1 VATLRLEKELFRGG
15 FRLVAGVDEVGRG
28 SLFGPVAAAAVILP
42 QDWLLRRPPSWA
54 GAINDSKL
62 LSPGRREELAAAIL
76 REASGVGVG
85 LASAAEIDS
94 LNILRATH
102 LAMVRAIESLPVVP
116 DMLLVDGFP
125 IKDVK
130 YRQMG
135 ILQGDRKSR
144 SIAAASIV
152 AKVFRDGL
160 IRVLAE
166 LYEGYGLDRNKG
178 YGTEEH
184 IRSLK
189 EKGPTGLHRTSFNLG
204 RDRTI

>member
-1 VATLRLEKELFRGG
+1 
-15 FRLVAGVDEVGRG
+15 
-28 SLFGPVAAAAVILP
+28 
-42 QDWLLRRPPSWA
+42 
-54 GAINDSKL
+54 
-62 LSPGRREELAAAIL
+62 
-76 REASGVGVG
+76 
-85 LASAAEIDS
+85 
-94 LNILRATH
+94 
-102 LAMVRAIESLPVVP
+102 
-116 DMLLVDGFP
+116 MLLVDGFP

-135 ILQGDRKSR
+135 IPQGDRKSR

-160 IRVLAE
+160 MRVFAD

-189 EKGPTGLHRTSFNLG
+189 DKGPTGLHRISFKLG
-204 RDRTI
+204 

>member
-1 VATLRLEKELFRGG
+1 VATLRLEKALFRGG

-42 QDWLLRRPPSWA
+42 PEWLLRPPSWA
-54 GAINDSKL
+54 GAIDDSKL
-62 LSPGRREELAAAIL
+62 LSPARRANLAAAIL
-76 REASGVGVG
+76 REAAGVGIG

-102 LAMVRAIESLPVVP
+102 LAMVRAVESLPGAP
-116 DMLLVDGFP
+116 DMLLVDGFS

-135 ILQGDRKSR
+135 ILRGDRKSR

-160 IRVLAE
+160 MRVFAD

-189 EKGPTGLHRTSFNLG
+189 DKGPTGLHRTSFKLG
-204 RDRTI
+204 

>member
-1 VATLRLEKELFRGG
+1 VATLRLEKKLFRGG

-42 QDWLLRRPPSWA
+42 LEWLLRRPPSWA
-54 GAINDSKL
+54 GAIDDSKL
-62 LSPGRREELAAAIL
+62 LSPARRANLATAIL
-76 REASGVGVG
+76 REAAGVGIG

-102 LAMVRAIESLPVVP
+102 LAMVRAVESLPGAP

-125 IKDVK
+125 IKDVM

-135 ILQGDRKSR
+135 ILKGDRKSR

-160 IRVLAE
+160 MRVFAD

-189 EKGPTGLHRTSFNLG
+189 DKGPTGLHRTSFKLG
-204 RDRTI
+204 

>member
-1 VATLRLEKELFRGG
+1 VATLRLEKALFRGG

-42 QDWLLRRPPSWA
+42 PEGLLRRPPSWA
-54 GAINDSKL
+54 GAIDDSKL
-62 LSPGRREELAAAIL
+62 LSPARRANLAAAIL
-76 REASGVGVG
+76 REAAGVGIG

-102 LAMVRAIESLPVVP
+102 LAMVRAVESLPGAP
-116 DMLLVDGFP
+116 DMLLVDGFS

-135 ILQGDRKSR
+135 ILRGDRKSR

-160 IRVLAE
+160 MRVFAD

-189 EKGPTGLHRTSFNLG
+189 DKGPTGLHRTSFKLG
-204 RDRTI
+204 

>member
-1 VATLRLEKELFRGG
+1 MATLRLEKELFRGG

-42 QDWLLRRPPSWA
+42 LEWLLRRPPSWA
-54 GAINDSKL
+54 GAIDDSKL
-62 LSPGRREELAAAIL
+62 LSPARRADLAAAIL
-76 REASGVGVG
+76 REASGVGIG

-102 LAMVRAIESLPVVP
+102 LAMVRAVESLPGAP

-135 ILQGDRKSR
+135 ILRGDRKSR

-160 IRVLAE
+160 MRVFAD

-189 EKGPTGLHRTSFNLG
+189 DKGPTGLHRTSFKLG
-204 RDRTI
+204 